1 MAKDFES
8 TKALRMSGTERGF
21 TLIELI
27 VAMAV
32 FVIVAGTA
40 FTIFGKHEEYA
51 VRQEGLSSVNIGLRN
66 AIAQMQMDLSGGGQN
81 LLATA
86 PGAAPPFSLGVI
98 VQNNMPGT
106 AAACT
111 PNANTWA
118 YPIPS
123 ACYDGFMI
131 VNPKG
136 CAVLSL
142 VAPSGLAL
150 SSTNSMSVTDN
161 STAPNLTS
169 DAACFQTGDELLVLT
184 ESNTETLLTC
194 NTTSGEQSEY
204 CMSVVTLTNKGQ
216 AVPTASPTSITLD
229 YNPPATNGGP
239 SGCPGATCSDALGVI
254 YQAYGNGG
262 NNYGNALESGTFPN
276 GAYVV
281 DLGPASNQIS
291 YSVQLN
297 PSDATDPQLVRC
309 TAPLALCSAA
319 TGQVLADQVI
329 GFKVGA
335 ALWDNEDQE
344 DIASYFYNAAN
355 YCNGSVPVAAP
366 TNCTAT
372 PPPANDR
379 DDYALVRSIRI
390 SMIGRTKPESDM
402 TLNNFK
408 NGFDNGPYLVQQAS
422 VAVDIRNMSNTD
434 FGN

>member
-1 MAKDFES
+1 MAKDFENTNTMRTS
-8 TKALRMSGTERGF
+8 GKARGF
-21 TLIELI
+21 TLIELM

-32 FVIVAGTA
+32 FVVVAGTA
-40 FTIFGKHEEYA
+40 FTLFGKHEGYA

-86 PGAAPPFSLGVI
+86 PGAAQPFSLGVI

-106 AAACT
+106 AAACAPT
-111 PNANTWA
+111 AGTWA
-118 YPIPS
+118 YPVPS

-142 VAPSGLAL
+142 SSSLTV
-150 SSTNSMSVTDN
+150 SSTNTMSVTDN
-161 STAPNLTS
+161 SVAPNLTN
-169 DAACFQTGDELLVLT
+169 DAACFQTGDEVLVLT

-194 NTTSGEQSEY
+194 NSTSGEQSEY
-204 CMSVVTLTNKGQ
+204 CMTVVTLTNNGQ
-216 AVPTASPTSITLD
+216 ALPAGTPTSVTLD
-229 YNPPATNGGP
+229 YNPPAANGGP
-239 SGCPGATCSDALGVI
+239 SGCPGASCSDTLGVI
-254 YQAYGNGG
+254 YQAYGDGG
-262 NNYGNALESGTFPN
+262 NNYGNALESGSFPS
-276 GAYVV
+276 GSYVV
-281 DLGPASNQIS
+281 DLGPASNQVS
-291 YSVQLN
+291 YSVQPN
-297 PSDATDPQLVRC
+297 PSDVTDPQLLRC
-309 TAPLALCSAA
+309 TAPLAVCTAA
-319 TGQVLADQVI
+319 TGQVLADQII

-344 DIASYFYNAAN
+344 DIASYFYDAAN

-366 TNCTAT
+366 TNCSAT
-372 PPPANDR
+372 PPPANDA

-390 SMIGRTKPESDM
+390 SMIGRTKPQSDP
-402 TLNNFK
+402 TLGTFT